1 MVLLNK
7 KGQSEVIGLVI
18 IVLILIVVGLIFLK
32 FYLSNGN
39 SLNKESISNIKANN
53 LVNAIR
59 SVSICNNNMA
69 DAIIACCDQKEFCGK
84 DACQFINE
92 EINVILEKSLE
103 ERVYFEAKQQNNLCL
118 SINNDCQGISSTEN
132 LIRNQDGDAKIRVKI
147 CY

>member
-1 MVLLNK
+1 MVLLK

-32 FYLSNGN
+32 FYLSKGN
-39 SLNKESISNIKANN
+39 SNKESISNIKANN
-53 LVNAIR
+53 LVNAIK

-69 DAIIACCDQKEFCGK
+69 DAIIACCTKKEFCGK
-84 DACQFINE
+84 DACQLINE
-92 EINVILEKSLE
+92 EINDILEKSLE
-103 ERVYFEAKQQNNLCL
+103 EIVYFEAKQQNNLCL